1 MEKGAMTYFS
11 KVLKERLREL
21 LSDNGNLCAK
31 VEVERNLDGPVDDV
45 EFAVA
50 RKQDE
55 FRLHMWQRNRKL
67 VIEIQDALRLIEDGE
82 FGICLECGGKISIA
96 RLKVQPMTKVCI
108 DCKRE
113 MEREEKRI
121 VA

>member
-1 MEKGAMTYFS
+1 MDKRAMTYFS
-11 KVLKERLREL
+11 EVLKERLREL
-21 LSDNGNLCAK
+21 LSGSADLCTRI
-31 VEVERNLDGPVDDV
+31 EVERHSEGPVDDA

-50 RKQDE
+50 RSQDE

-67 VIEIQDALRLIEDGE
+67 IIEIQDALQLIKEGE
-82 FGICLECGGKISIA
+82 FGICLECGGNISIA

-113 MEREEKRI
+113 LEEEEKRI

>member
-1 MEKGAMTYFS
+1 MDKAALAYFGE
-11 KVLKERLREL
+11 VLKERLREL
-21 LSDNGNLCAK
+21 LSGSGDLCTK
-31 VEVERNLDGPVDDV
+31 IEVERNSEGPVDDV
-45 EFAVA
+45 ESAVS
-50 RKQDE
+50 RSQDE

-67 VIEIQDALRLIEDGE
+67 ILEIQEALQLIKDGE
-82 FGICLECGGKISIA
+82 FGICLECGSNISIS

-113 MEREEKRI
+113 MEEAERKS